1 MHVFCPFLKVFFG
14 MYKHYNRKSKRCSTH
29 LPDGRVTVQ
38 DRRNPKPFKVKQ
50 MQVTQKKSNC
60 RKWQAVL
67 ESNLGRQLRNRTECS
82 IIATLLE
89 NQNKLNRG
97 ALMESANV
105 SSDVAQYQQYAL
117 PLIRR
122 QFPELLAM
130 NTVAVIP
137 TTTPQGIYFALRY
150 LYDNEPLKSSA
161 FRYGQKQEIGCDL
174 VADHTGFATT
184 FNPWSTGAGEMLSNY
199 SEGTQERT
207 GASYPYGAETAGQ
220 LYNNFGGDTMDGSDE
235 LGAYSYNIKK
245 ASIKVISG
253 AIRVGTRA
261 IKSHYTLELQ
271 QDMAA
276 AHGQDVEALLL
287 EGLQFEIQQ
296 EIDREILMA
305 MVMVAQNEK
314 LGGEKVITVDLSKV
328 DGGPAMGRW
337 SAERIAGGIV
347 NTIIAV
353 SRKIALTTRM
363 GCGNFAIVSPDVAAA
378 IATLNNGIY
387 IANGYLGTDA
397 TMQPAGGVAD
407 AGSLLNGN
415 IKLYQDI
422 YANASY
428 ALVGFKG
435 TRQGESGIIFMP
447 YIPYIFTKTAGQED
461 GSPRLIVKS
470 RYAIVANLLGAG
482 QFYRLI
488 QFKNVNQ
495 VITGIELGAD
505 SVPWQSNG
513 SFTGDS
519 LEPGLTYNTASS
531 ELWNAAGGLTFE
543 NKKW

>member
-1 MHVFCPFLKVFFG
+1 
-14 MYKHYNRKSKRCSTH
+14 
-29 LPDGRVTVQ
+29 
-38 DRRNPKPFKVKQ
+38 
-50 MQVTQKKSNC
+50 MQTLQKKSTT
-60 RKWQAVL
+60 RKWQSVL
-67 ESNLGRQLRNRTECS
+67 ESNLGRPLRTRAEAS
-82 IIATLLE
+82 VIATLLD

-97 ALMESANV
+97 ALVEAANV
-105 SSDVAQYQQYAL
+105 SADVAQYQQYAL

-150 LYDNEPLKSSA
+150 LYDNEPVKTTA
-161 FRYGQKQEIGCDL
+161 FRKGQKQEIGYDL
-174 VADHTGFATT
+174 VADHTGFAGT
-184 FNPWSTGAGEMLSNY
+184 FNPWTTGMGEMLSNY
-199 SEGTQERT
+199 MEGTDVT
-207 GASYPYGAETAGQ
+207 GASANGASFDATQPGM
-220 LYNNFGGDTMDGSDE
+220 LYNNFGGSYVAGADE
-235 LGAYSYNIKK
+235 YGAYSFNIKK

-296 EIDREILMA
+296 NIDREILMA
-305 MVMVAQNEK
+305 MVMVAQTAS
-314 LGGEKVITVDLSKV
+314 LGGEAPIVMNLADEKILNA
-328 DGGPAMGRW
+328 GAGRW
-337 SAERIAGGIV
+337 AAERIAGGIV

-363 GCGNFAIVSPDVAAA
+363 GCGNFAIVSPDIAAA
-378 IATLNNGIY
+378 VSTLNNGIY
-387 IANGYLGTDA
+387 TANYLNTDA
-397 TMQPAGGVAD
+397 AVQPAGGVSD

-428 ALVGFKG
+428 ALVGYKG
-435 TRQGESGIIFMP
+435 GRQGESGIIFMP

-488 QFKNVNQ
+488 RFTNVSS
-495 VITGIELGAD
+495 VIKGIDLEAT
-505 SVPWQSNG
+505 PWESNG
-513 SFTGDS
+513 SVGGAS
-519 LEPGLTYNTASS
+519 LQPGLSYDVVPN
-531 ELWNAAGGLTFE
+531 GLTNVPAGLSFE
-543 NKKW
+543 NNNW

>member
-1 MHVFCPFLKVFFG
+1 MSEIVRECFRSEHT
-14 MYKHYNRKSKRCSTH
+14 STNGT
-29 LPDGRVTVQ
+29 LTQTKG
-38 DRRNPKPFKVKQ
+38 NK
-50 MQVTQKKSNC
+50 MQVIQNKSNT
-60 RKWQAVL
+60 RKWKAVL
-67 ESNLGRQLRNRTECS
+67 ESNLGRPLRNRGEAS
-82 IIATLLE
+82 AIAVLLE
-89 NQNKLNRG
+89 NQNLVNRG
-97 ALMESANV
+97 AKFESANITA
-105 SSDVAQYQQYAL
+105 DVAQYQQYAL

-150 LYDNEPLKSSA
+150 LYDNEPLKSTA
-161 FRYGQKQEIGCDL
+161 FRYGQKQEIGYDL
-174 VADHTGFATT
+174 VADHTGFATS
-184 FNPWSTGAGEMLSNY
+184 FNPYSTGAGEMLSNY

-207 GASYPYGAETAGQ
+207 GKAYPFDQDYGQ
-220 LYNNFGGDTMDGSDE
+220 LYNNFGGLTNDGDDY
-235 LGAYSYNIKK
+235 LGGYAYNIKK

-296 EIDREILMA
+296 NIDREILMA
-305 MVMVAQNEK
+305 MIMVAQNER
-314 LGGEKVITVDLSKV
+314 LGGEKVIQVDLSNTET
-328 DGGPAMGRW
+328 GPAKGRW
-337 SAERIAGGIV
+337 AAESIAAGIV

-363 GCGNFAIVSPDVAAA
+363 GSGNFAIVSPDVGAA

-387 IANGYLGTDA
+387 IPNGYLGTDA

-407 AGSLLNGN
+407 AGSLLNGQ

-435 TRQGESGIIFMP
+435 PRQGESGIIFMP

-482 QFYRLI
+482 QFYRII
-488 QFKNVNQ
+488 QFKNVNN
-495 VITGIELGAD
+495 VITGIDLNQA
-505 SVPWQSNG
+505 PWESNG
-513 SFTGDS
+513 SFTGDN
-519 LEPGLTYNTASS
+519 LEPGLSYHDTSTELYNAP
-531 ELWNAAGGLTFE
+531 GGMTFE
-543 NKKW
+543 DKHW

>member
-1 MHVFCPFLKVFFG
+1 MT
-14 MYKHYNRKSKRCSTH
+14 N
-29 LPDGRVTVQ
+29 VQ
-38 DRRNPKPFKVKQ
+38 PSAY
-50 MQVTQKKSNC
+50 T
-60 RKWQAVL
+60 RKWASVL
-67 ESNLGRQLRNRTECS
+67 NSNLGRPMRNRIEASVT
-82 IIATLLE
+82 ATLLE
-89 NQNKLNRG
+89 TQNKLNKG
-97 ALMESANV
+97 QLMESANV

-137 TTTPQGIYFALRY
+137 TTTPHGIYFALRY
-150 LYDNEPLKSSA
+150 LYDNEPLKTTA
-161 FRYGQKQEIGCDL
+161 FRNGQKQEIGYDL
-174 VADHTGFATT
+174 VADHTGFASS
-184 FNPWSTGAGEMLSNY
+184 FNPWRTGAGEMLSNF
-199 SEGTQERT
+199 SEGTDVIGQ
-207 GASYPYGAETAGQ
+207 AYPYGSSYGQ
-220 LYNNFGGDTMDGSDE
+220 LYNNFGGDTLEGDDT
-235 LGAYSYNIKK
+235 LGAYAYNIKK

-314 LGGEKVITVDLSKV
+314 LGGEKVITVDLKNTEA
-328 DGGPAMGRW
+328 GPAKGRW
-337 SAERIAGGIV
+337 SAESIASGIV
-347 NTIIAV
+347 NTLIAV
-353 SRKIALTTRM
+353 SRKISLTTRM
-363 GCGNFAIVSPDVAAA
+363 GCGNFAICSPDVCAA
-378 IATLNNGIY
+378 IATLNTGIY
-387 IANGYLGTDA
+387 NPGGYLGTNVDF
-397 TMQPAGGVAD
+397 QPAGGVAD
-407 AGSLLNGN
+407 AGALLNGQ

-435 TRQGESGIIFMP
+435 GRQGESGIIFMP

-482 QFYRLI
+482 QFYRLV
-488 QFKNVNQ
+488 QFLNVNNL
-495 VITGIELGAD
+495 ITGIDLQSEN
-505 SVPWQSNG
+505 VPWQSNG
-513 SFTGDS
+513 SFSGDS
-519 LEPGLTYNTASS
+519 LEPGLEYVVDQ
-531 ELWNAAGGLTFE
+531 EDPMLNAPGGMTFQD
-543 NKKW
+543 KRW

>member
-1 MHVFCPFLKVFFG
+1 
-14 MYKHYNRKSKRCSTH
+14 
-29 LPDGRVTVQ
+29 
-38 DRRNPKPFKVKQ
+38 
-50 MQVTQKKSNC
+50 MQTLQKKSTT
-60 RKWQAVL
+60 RKWQSVL
-67 ESNLGRQLRNRTECS
+67 ESNLGRPLRTRAEAS
-82 IIATLLE
+82 VIATLLD

-97 ALMESANV
+97 ALVEAANV
-105 SSDVAQYQQYAL
+105 SADVAQYQQYAL

-150 LYDNEPLKSSA
+150 LYDNEPVKTTA
-161 FRYGQKQEIGCDL
+161 FRKGQKQEIGYDL
-174 VADHTGFATT
+174 VADHTGFAGT
-184 FNPWSTGAGEMLSNY
+184 FNPWTTGMGEMLSNY
-199 SEGTQERT
+199 MEGTDVT
-207 GASYPYGAETAGQ
+207 GASANGASFDATQPGM
-220 LYNNFGGDTMDGSDE
+220 LYNNFGGSYVAGADE
-235 LGAYSYNIKK
+235 YGAYSFNIKK

-296 EIDREILMA
+296 NIDREILMA
-305 MVMVAQNEK
+305 MVMVAQTAS
-314 LGGEKVITVDLSKV
+314 LGGEAPIVMNLADEKILNA
-328 DGGPAMGRW
+328 GAGRW
-337 SAERIAGGIV
+337 AAERIAGGIV

-363 GCGNFAIVSPDVAAA
+363 GCGNFAIVSPDIAAA
-378 IATLNNGIY
+378 VSTLNNGIY
-387 IANGYLGTDA
+387 TANYLNTDA
-397 TMQPAGGVAD
+397 AVQPAGGVSD

-428 ALVGFKG
+428 ALVGYKG
-435 TRQGESGIIFMP
+435 GRQGESGIIFMP

-488 QFKNVNQ
+488 RFTNVSS
-495 VITGIELGAD
+495 VIKGIDLEAT
-505 SVPWQSNG
+505 PWESNG
-513 SFTGDS
+513 SVGGAS
-519 LEPGLTYNTASS
+519 LQPGLSYDVVPNGITNVP
-531 ELWNAAGGLTFE
+531 AGLSFE
-543 NKKW
+543 NNNW

>member
-1 MHVFCPFLKVFFG
+1 MKVYEG
-14 MYKHYNRKSKRCSTH
+14 SIPSLGRRVAGQDQTGNNKNNKGKIMSTVNQPKS
-29 LPDGRVTVQ
+29 L
-38 DRRNPKPFKVKQ
+38 
-50 MQVTQKKSNC
+50 C
-60 RKWQAVL
+60 RKWKAVI
-67 ESNLGRQLRNRTECS
+67 ESNLGKPLTNRINCNV
-82 IIATLLE
+82 IATLLE
-89 NQNKLNRG
+89 TQNKLNRG

-137 TTTPQGIYFALRY
+137 TTTPHGIYFALRY
-150 LYDNEPLKSSA
+150 LYDNEPLKTAA
-161 FRYGQKQEIGCDL
+161 FRQGQKQEIGYDL
-174 VADHTGFATT
+174 VADHTGFAST

-199 SEGTQERT
+199 SEGTDVYGRAFPYST
-207 GASYPYGAETAGQ
+207 DGASYGQ
-220 LYNNFGGDTMDGSDE
+220 LYNNFGGDTMDGNDE
-235 LGAYSYNIKK
+235 LGTYAYNIKK

-314 LGGEKVITVDLSKV
+314 LGGEKVITVDLAKV
-328 DGGPAMGRW
+328 DGAAMGRW

-347 NTIIAV
+347 NTLIAV
-353 SRKIALTTRM
+353 SRKISLTTRM
-363 GCGNFAIVSPDVAAA
+363 GCGNFAICSADVCAA

-387 IANGYLGTDA
+387 TANYLNTDA
-397 TMQPAGGVAD
+397 TMQPNGGVAD
-407 AGSLLNGN
+407 AGALLNGQ

-428 ALVGFKG
+428 ALVGYKG
-435 TRQGESGIIFMP
+435 SRQGESGIIMMP

-482 QFYRLI
+482 QFYRLV
-488 QFKNVNQ
+488 QFQNVNS
-495 VITGIELGAD
+495 VITGIDL
-505 SVPWQSNG
+505 SQTPWQSNG
-513 SFTGDS
+513 SFSGDS
-519 LEPGLTYNTASS
+519 LEPGMDYVLDQDS
-531 ELWNAAGGLTFE
+531 ELVNAPGGLSFQ
-543 NKKW
+543 NKRW

>member
-1 MHVFCPFLKVFFG
+1 
-14 MYKHYNRKSKRCSTH
+14 
-29 LPDGRVTVQ
+29 
-38 DRRNPKPFKVKQ
+38 
-50 MQVTQKKSNC
+50 MQTLQKKSTT
-60 RKWQAVL
+60 RKWQSVL
-67 ESNLGRQLRNRTECS
+67 ESDLGRPLRTRAEAS
-82 IIATLLE
+82 VIATLLD

-97 ALMESANV
+97 ALVEAANV
-105 SSDVAQYQQYAL
+105 SADVAQYQQYAL

-150 LYDNEPLKSSA
+150 LYDNEPVKTTA
-161 FRYGQKQEIGCDL
+161 FRKGQKQEIGYDL
-174 VADHTGFATT
+174 VADHTGFAGT
-184 FNPWSTGAGEMLSNY
+184 FNPWTTGMGEMLSNY
-199 SEGTQERT
+199 MEGTDVT
-207 GASYPYGAETAGQ
+207 GASANGASFDATQPGM
-220 LYNNFGGDTMDGSDE
+220 LYNNFGGSYVAGADE
-235 LGAYSYNIKK
+235 YGAYSFNIKK

-296 EIDREILMA
+296 NIDREILMA
-305 MVMVAQNEK
+305 MVMVAQTAS
-314 LGGEKVITVDLSKV
+314 LGGEAPIVMNLADEKILNA
-328 DGGPAMGRW
+328 GAGRW
-337 SAERIAGGIV
+337 AAERIAGGIV

-363 GCGNFAIVSPDVAAA
+363 GCGNFAIVSPDIAAA
-378 IATLNNGIY
+378 VSTLNNGIY
-387 IANGYLGTDA
+387 TANYLNTDA
-397 TMQPAGGVAD
+397 AVQPAGGVSD

-428 ALVGFKG
+428 ALVGYKG
-435 TRQGESGIIFMP
+435 GRQGESGIIFMP

-488 QFKNVNQ
+488 RFTNVSS
-495 VITGIELGAD
+495 VIKGIDLEAT
-505 SVPWQSNG
+505 PWESNG
-513 SFTGDS
+513 SVGGAS
-519 LEPGLTYNTASS
+519 LQPGLSYDVVPNGITNVP
-531 ELWNAAGGLTFE
+531 AGLSFE
-543 NKKW
+543 NNNW

>member
-1 MHVFCPFLKVFFG
+1 MV
-14 MYKHYNRKSKRCSTH
+14 N
-29 LPDGRVTVQ
+29 
-38 DRRNPKPFKVKQ
+38 
-50 MQVTQKKSNC
+50 TQPTSYT
-60 RKWQAVL
+60 RKWNAVL
-67 ESNLGRQLRNRTECS
+67 NSDLGRKITTRTEAS
-82 IIATLLE
+82 VLATLME
-89 NQNKLNRG
+89 TQNKLNHG
-97 ALMESANV
+97 QLMESANV

-137 TTTPQGIYFALRY
+137 TTTPHGIYFALRY
-150 LYDNEPLKSSA
+150 LYDNEPLKTSQ
-161 FRYGQKQEIGCDL
+161 FRFGQKQEIGYDL

-184 FNPWSTGAGEMLSNY
+184 FNPWRTAAGEMLSNF

-207 GASYPYGAETAGQ
+207 GLAYPYGSSYGQ

-235 LGAYSYNIKK
+235 LGTYAYNIKK

-305 MVMVAQNEK
+305 MVMVAQNER
-314 LGGEKVITVDLSKV
+314 LGGEKVITVDLSKTEV
-328 DGGPAMGRW
+328 GPAKGRW
-337 SAERIAGGIV
+337 PAESIASGIV
-347 NTIIAV
+347 NTLIAV
-353 SRKIALTTRM
+353 SRKISLTTRM

-378 IATLNNGIY
+378 IATLNTGIY
-387 IANGYLGTDA
+387 NPGGYLGTNVDF
-397 TMQPAGGVAD
+397 QPAGGVAD
-407 AGSLLNGN
+407 AGTLLNGQ

-422 YANASY
+422 YSNASY

-435 TRQGESGIIFMP
+435 GRQGESGIIFMP

-482 QFYRLI
+482 QFYRLV
-488 QFKNVNQ
+488 QFLNVNNL
-495 VITGIELGAD
+495 ITGIDLGAEN
-505 SVPWQSNG
+505 VPWQSNG

-519 LEPGLTYNTASS
+519 LEPGLTYVVDQND
-531 ELWNAAGGLTFE
+531 EMVNAAGGMSFE
-543 NKKW
+543 PRKW

>member
-1 MHVFCPFLKVFFG
+1 
-14 MYKHYNRKSKRCSTH
+14 
-29 LPDGRVTVQ
+29 
-38 DRRNPKPFKVKQ
+38 
-50 MQVTQKKSNC
+50 MQTLQKKSTT
-60 RKWQAVL
+60 RKWQSVL
-67 ESNLGRQLRNRTECS
+67 ESDLGRPLRTRAEAS
-82 IIATLLE
+82 VIATLLD

-97 ALMESANV
+97 ALVEAANV
-105 SSDVAQYQQYAL
+105 SADVAQYQQYAL

-150 LYDNEPLKSSA
+150 LYDNEPVKTTA
-161 FRYGQKQEIGCDL
+161 FRKGQKQEIGYDL
-174 VADHTGFATT
+174 VADHTGFAGT
-184 FNPWSTGAGEMLSNY
+184 FNPWTTGMGEMLSNY
-199 SEGTQERT
+199 MEGTDVT
-207 GASYPYGAETAGQ
+207 GASANGASFDATQPGM
-220 LYNNFGGDTMDGSDE
+220 LYNNFGGSYVAGADE
-235 LGAYSYNIKK
+235 YGAYSFNIKK

-296 EIDREILMA
+296 NIDREILMA
-305 MVMVAQNEK
+305 MVMVAQTAS
-314 LGGEKVITVDLSKV
+314 LGGEAPIVMNLADEKILNA
-328 DGGPAMGRW
+328 GAGRW
-337 SAERIAGGIV
+337 AAERIAGGIV

-363 GCGNFAIVSPDVAAA
+363 GCGNFAIVSPDIAAA
-378 IATLNNGIY
+378 VSTLNNGIY
-387 IANGYLGTDA
+387 TANYLNTDA
-397 TMQPAGGVAD
+397 AVQPAGGVSD

-428 ALVGFKG
+428 ALVGYKG
-435 TRQGESGIIFMP
+435 GRQGESGIIFMP

-488 QFKNVNQ
+488 RFTNVSS
-495 VITGIELGAD
+495 VIKGIDLEAT
-505 SVPWQSNG
+505 PWESNG
-513 SFTGDS
+513 SVGGAS
-519 LEPGLTYNTASS
+519 LQPGLSYDVVPN
-531 ELWNAAGGLTFE
+531 GLTNVPAGLSFE
-543 NKKW
+543 NNNW

>member
-1 MHVFCPFLKVFFG
+1 
-14 MYKHYNRKSKRCSTH
+14 
-29 LPDGRVTVQ
+29 
-38 DRRNPKPFKVKQ
+38 
-50 MQVTQKKSNC
+50 MQTLQKKSTT
-60 RKWQAVL
+60 RKWQSVL
-67 ESNLGRQLRNRTECS
+67 ESNLGRPIRSRAEAS
-82 IIATLLE
+82 VIATLLE

-97 ALMESANV
+97 ALIEAANV
-105 SSDVAQYQQYAL
+105 SADVAQYQQYAL

-137 TTTPQGIYFALRY
+137 TTTPNGIYFALRY
-150 LYDNEPLKSSA
+150 LYDNEPVKTTA
-161 FRYGQKQEIGCDL
+161 FRKGQKQEIGYDL
-174 VADHTGFATT
+174 VADHTGFVGT

-199 SEGTQERT
+199 MEGTEERT
-207 GASYPYGAETAGQ
+207 GASANGASFDMQTPG
-220 LYNNFGGDTMDGSDE
+220 LIYNNFGGSYVAGSDE
-235 LGAYSYNIKK
+235 YGAYSFNIKK
-245 ASIKVISG
+245 ASVKVISG

-296 EIDREILMA
+296 NIDREILMA
-305 MVMVAQNEK
+305 MVMVAQTAA
-314 LGGEKVITVDLSKV
+314 LGGEDAILMNLADESSVSA
-328 DGGPAMGRW
+328 GAGRW
-337 SAERIAGGIV
+337 AAERIAGGIV

-363 GCGNFAIVSPDVAAA
+363 GCGNFAIVSPDIAAA
-378 IATLNNGIY
+378 VSTLNNGIY
-387 IANGYLGTDA
+387 TANYLNTDA
-397 TMQPAGGVAD
+397 AVQPAGGVAD

-428 ALVGFKG
+428 ALVGYKG
-435 TRQGESGIIFMP
+435 GRQGESGIIFMP

-482 QFYRLI
+482 QFYRI
-488 QFKNVNQ
+488 IRFTNVSS
-495 VITGIELGAD
+495 VIRGIDLD
-505 SVPWQSNG
+505 NMPWQSNG
-513 SFTGDS
+513 GVSMDETMQYETTPDKD
-519 LEPGLTYNTASS
+519 GLINVP
-531 ELWNAAGGLTFE
+531 AGLSYE
-543 NKKW
+543 NNNW

>member
-1 MHVFCPFLKVFFG
+1 MSEIVRECFRSGHDCPNGTLTQTKG
-14 MYKHYNRKSKRCSTH
+14 NK
-29 LPDGRVTVQ
+29 
-38 DRRNPKPFKVKQ
+38 
-50 MQVTQKKSNC
+50 MQVIQNKSNT
-60 RKWQAVL
+60 RKWKAVL
-67 ESNLGRQLRNRTECS
+67 ESNLGRPLRNRGEAS
-82 IIATLLE
+82 AIAVLLE
-89 NQNKLNRG
+89 NQNLVNRG
-97 ALMESANV
+97 AKFESANITA
-105 SSDVAQYQQYAL
+105 DVAQYQQYAL

-150 LYDNEPLKSSA
+150 LYDNEPLKSTA
-161 FRYGQKQEIGCDL
+161 FRYGQKQEIGYDL
-174 VADHTGFATT
+174 VADHTGFATS
-184 FNPWSTGAGEMLSNY
+184 FNPYSTGAGEMLSNY

-207 GASYPYGAETAGQ
+207 GLAYGVKKPGDPGQ
-220 LYNNFGGDTMDGSDE
+220 LYNNFGGLTNDGDDD
-235 LGAYSYNIKK
+235 LGQYAYNIKK

-296 EIDREILMA
+296 NIDREILMA
-305 MVMVAQNEK
+305 MIMVAQNER
-314 LGGEKVITVDLSKV
+314 LGGEKVIPVDLSNTET
-328 DGGPAMGRW
+328 GPAKGRW
-337 SAERIAGGIV
+337 AAESIAAGIV

-353 SRKIALTTRM
+353 SRKISLTTRM
-363 GCGNFAIVSPDVAAA
+363 GCGNFAIVSPDIGAA

-387 IANGYLGTDA
+387 IPNGYLGTDA

-407 AGSLLNGN
+407 AGSLLNGQ

-435 TRQGESGIIFMP
+435 PRQGESGIIFMP

-482 QFYRLI
+482 QFYRII
-488 QFKNVNQ
+488 QFKNVNN
-495 VITGIELGAD
+495 VITGINLNEA
-505 SVPWQSNG
+505 PWESNG
-513 SFTGDS
+513 SFTGDN
-519 LEPGLTYNTASS
+519 LEPGLSYHDTSS
-531 ELWNAAGGLTFE
+531 ELYNAPGGMTFE
-543 NKKW
+543 DKHW